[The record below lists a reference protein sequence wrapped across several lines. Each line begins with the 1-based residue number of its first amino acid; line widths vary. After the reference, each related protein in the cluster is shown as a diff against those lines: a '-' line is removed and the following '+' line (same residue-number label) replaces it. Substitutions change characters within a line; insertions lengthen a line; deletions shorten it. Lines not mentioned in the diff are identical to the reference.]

1 VGLKARRPKRPRRG
15 QKGDSPGFAARQLAA
30 SALFGVLHRRRPL
43 DEVLDPAH
51 GLTGLA
57 ALEDRDRALVRM
69 LTATVL
75 RRLGTL
81 RATVGAKLERGLPP
95 NAPHVE
101 IALLL
106 GAAQI
111 LFLDVPDHAAVD
123 LSVQL
128 ANATRNA
135 RFAGLVNAVLREIA
149 RDGRAPLEALDP
161 LIDTP
166 KWLRER
172 WCANYGVETSTAIA
186 EAHRREPPLD
196 LTATIDPPLWAER
209 LGGQLLP
216 NGTIRLFASGPVASL
231 PGFEEGA
238 WWVQDVAASLPA
250 RLLGDVAGKR
260 VADLCAAPGGKT
272 AQLANAGA
280 RVVAVDRSENRMKQ
294 LEQNLAR
301 LGLRAEIVVADAV
314 RWQTEALDAI
324 LLDAPCS
331 ATGTIRRHPDILWQ
345 KQEADL
351 SALSALQTRL
361 LDNAATLLKPGGLLV
376 YATCSLEPEEG
387 EQQIDAF
394 LARRAEF
401 AREPIVAKEVGGF
414 EFVVIEN
421 GAMRSLP
428 CHLHDGEYAGGC
440 DGFFAARLRRLS

>member
-1 VGLKARRPKRPRRG
+1 VGLKASRSKRPPRG
-15 QKGDSPGFAARQLAA
+15 RKSDSPGLAARQLAA

-43 DEVLDPAH
+43 DEVLDPVY

-75 RRLGTL
+75 RSLGTL
-81 RATVGAKLERGLPP
+81 RSIVGAKLERDLPS

-111 LFLDVPDHAAVD
+111 LFLDVSDHAAVD

-135 RFAGLVNAVLREIA
+135 RFAGLVNAVLRRIA
-149 RDGRAPLEALDP
+149 RDGRTPLESLDT

-166 KWLRER
+166 KWLRDR
-172 WCANYGVETSTAIA
+172 WCANYGVESATAIA

-196 LTATIDPPLWAER
+196 LTPRSGAALWAER
-209 LGGQLLP
+209 LGGRPLP
-216 NGTIRLFASGPVASL
+216 NGTIRLFLPGPITSL

-280 RVVAVDRSENRMKQ
+280 SVIAVDRSPNRMKRLQ
-294 LEQNLAR
+294 QNLSR
-301 LGLRAEIVVADAV
+301 LGLNAEGVVFDATQWRADPF
-314 RWQTEALDAI
+314 DAI

-331 ATGTIRRHPDILWQ
+331 ATGTVRRHPDIVWQ
-345 KQEADL
+345 KHETDL
-351 SALSALQTRL
+351 AALAALQTRL
-361 LDNAATLLKPGGLLV
+361 LDNATSLLKPGGLLV

-387 EQQIDAF
+387 ERQVDSF
-394 LARRAEF
+394 LARYANF
-401 AREPIVAKEVGGF
+401 AREPIAVEEVGGF
-414 EFVVIEN
+414 ASFVN
-421 GAMRSLP
+421 GNGDMRSLP
-428 CHLHDGEYAGGC
+428 CHLSDGGYAGGC
-440 DGFFAARLRRLS
+440 DGFYAARLRRLS